1 MSKSPLKGRSYRI
14 AFQLYSDDGTRS
26 VDVMEFEG
34 GEVFL
39 DEKEKGAA
47 GGFEN
52 RHSGNLVGPF
62 ASAEAAESFI
72 VATSWFSGR
81 QT

>member
-14 AFQLYSDDGTRS
+14 AFQLYSEDGSRS
-26 VDVMEFEG
+26 VDILEFEG

-39 DEKEKGAA
+39 DEKEKVGT

-52 RHSGNLVGPF
+52 RHSGSLVGPF

-72 VATSWFSGR
+72 VGTSWFSGR
-81 QT
+81 